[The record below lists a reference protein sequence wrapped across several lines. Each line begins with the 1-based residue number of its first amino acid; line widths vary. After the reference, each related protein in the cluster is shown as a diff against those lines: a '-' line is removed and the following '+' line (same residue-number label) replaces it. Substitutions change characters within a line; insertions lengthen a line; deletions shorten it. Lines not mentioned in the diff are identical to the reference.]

1 MDGLLW
7 SQIGLMALGLL
18 LIYLSY
24 RFDLEPLL
32 LMPIGFFMFMVNIPN
47 SPLAEQGGLMD
58 QMFNALIKTEL
69 LPLIIFIG
77 VGAMMDFGPLIA
89 NPSYMILGL
98 FSQLGIFIA
107 FFVAIL
113 FGFDIPSA
121 ASIASI
127 GTADGPTSIYVAS
140 KLKPDLV
147 GTISMAAYSY
157 VSIVPLLIPPLLKG
171 LVTRNEIKAQTTARA
186 DITKNA
192 RLLFPFIV
200 TLTAGFIAPMSLPL
214 LGFLVFGY
222 FLKENEKTPSLK
234 EAAEEILAPVATIFV
249 GVLIGS
255 SIRAESF
262 FQLQTLAIMGIGL
275 FAFIMNIAA
284 GILVAKVMH
293 IVDRSFNPA
302 LGAAGNSAFP
312 MAARVV
318 HRYVQKMEPSTF
330 LLLPAVSANV
340 AGQLGSV
347 FAGTFLLQTVLSGLD
362 NPLQIAG
369 AAFGRSLLAM
379 LVLVI
384 IFSGVRKWK

>member
-1 MDGLLW
+1 MSSLLLSQIALMVIGLLF
-7 SQIGLMALGLL
+7 
-18 LIYLSY
+18 IYLSY

-32 LMPIGFFMFMVNIPN
+32 LIPIGFFMFMVNIPN
-47 SPLAEQGGLMD
+47 SPLAEPNGLMD
-58 QMFNALIKTEL
+58 QLFNVLIRTEL

-89 NPSYMILGL
+89 NPSYMVLGL
-98 FSQLGIFIA
+98 FSQLGIFVA
-107 FFVAIL
+107 FFIAIM

-140 KLKPDLV
+140 KLKPELV

-157 VSIVPLLIPPLLKG
+157 VSIVPLLIPPLLRT
-171 LVTRNEIKAQTTARA
+171 LVTRNEIKAQTVAQA
-186 DITKNA
+186 DVSKTVKLI
-192 RLLFPFIV
+192 FPFIV
-200 TLTAGFIAPMSLPL
+200 LLTAGLIAPMSLPL

-222 FLKENEKTPSLK
+222 FLKENGKTTSLK

-249 GVLIGS
+249 GMLIGG
-255 SIRAESF
+255 SIRADSF
-262 FQLQTLAIMGIGL
+262 FQIKTLAIMGIGL
-275 FAFIMNIAA
+275 LAFIINIAA
-284 GILVAKVMH
+284 GILVAKIMH
-293 IVDRSFNPA
+293 LLNKNFNPT

-318 HRYVQKMEPSTF
+318 HRYAQRKEPSTF

-347 FAGTFLLQTVLSGLD
+347 FAGTFLLQVVLSGIND
-362 NPLQIAG
+362 PLRIAVS
-369 AAFGRSLLAM
+369 AFGRSLIAM
-379 LVLVI
+379 LVLVV
-384 IFSGVRKWK
+384 IFSGVKRWK

>member
-1 MDGLLW
+1 MDSLLL
-7 SQIGLMALGLL
+7 SQIALMALGLAL
-18 LIYLSY
+18 VYLSY
-24 RFDLEPLL
+24 RYDLEPLL
-32 LMPIGFFMFMVNIPN
+32 LIPIGFFMFIVNIPN
-47 SPLAEQGGLMD
+47 SPLAEPNGLMD
-58 QMFNALIKTEL
+58 QMFDALIRTEL

-89 NPSYMILGL
+89 NPSYMVLGL
-98 FSQLGIFIA
+98 FSQVGIFIA
-107 FFVAIL
+107 FFIAISM
-113 FGFDIPSA
+113 GFDIPSA

-157 VSIVPLLIPPLLKG
+157 VSIVPLLIPPLLRG
-171 LVTRNEIKAQTTARA
+171 LVTKNEIKAQTTAHSEVSSS
-186 DITKNA
+186 A
-192 RLLFPFIV
+192 RMVFPFIV
-200 TLTAGFIAPMSLPL
+200 ILTAGLLAPMSLPL

-222 FLKENEKTPSLK
+222 FLKENGKTLSLK

-249 GVLIGS
+249 GMLIGG
-255 SIRAESF
+255 SIRAETF

-275 FAFIMNIAA
+275 LAFIINIAA
-284 GILVAKVMH
+284 GIFVAKFMH
-293 IVDRSFNPA
+293 LFDHNFNPA

-318 HRYVQKMEPSTF
+318 HKYAQKKEPATF

-347 FAGTFLLQTVLSGLD
+347 FAGTFLLQVVLSGIT
-362 NPLQIAG
+362 NPLEIG
-369 AAFGRSLLAM
+369 LLAFSRSLLAM
-379 LVLVI
+379 LVLVV
-384 IFSGVRKWK
+384 IFSVVRKWK

>member
-1 MDGLLW
+1 MVIGLLF
-7 SQIGLMALGLL
+7 
-18 LIYLSY
+18 IYLSY

-32 LMPIGFFMFMVNIPN
+32 LIPIGFFMFMVNIPN
-47 SPLAEQGGLMD
+47 SPLAEPNGLMD
-58 QMFNALIKTEL
+58 QLFNVLIRTEL

-89 NPSYMILGL
+89 NPSYMVLGL
-98 FSQLGIFIA
+98 FSQLGIFVA
-107 FFVAIL
+107 FFIAIM

-140 KLKPDLV
+140 KLKPELV

-157 VSIVPLLIPPLLKG
+157 VSIVPLLIPPLLRT
-171 LVTRNEIKAQTTARA
+171 LVTRNEIKAQTVAQA
-186 DITKNA
+186 DVSKTVKLI
-192 RLLFPFIV
+192 FPFIV
-200 TLTAGFIAPMSLPL
+200 LLTAGLIAPMSLPL

-222 FLKENEKTPSLK
+222 FLKENGKTTSLK

-249 GVLIGS
+249 GMLIGG
-255 SIRAESF
+255 SIRADSF
-262 FQLQTLAIMGIGL
+262 FQIKTLAIMGIGL
-275 FAFIMNIAA
+275 LAFIINIAA
-284 GILVAKVMH
+284 GILVAKIMH
-293 IVDRSFNPA
+293 LLNKNFNPT

-318 HRYVQKMEPSTF
+318 HRYAQRKEPSTF

-347 FAGTFLLQTVLSGLD
+347 FAGTFLLQVVLSGIND
-362 NPLQIAG
+362 PLRIAVS
-369 AAFGRSLLAM
+369 AFGRSLIAM
-379 LVLVI
+379 LVLVV
-384 IFSGVRKWK
+384 IFSGVKRWK